1 MKRYTQI
8 AVIVAMLSAAH
19 ATSAS
24 VLTFDGLG
32 TNTPIPDGYG
42 SRIVSTGPAIEAGN
56 GFTPNVVLTF
66 SPNGGDGF
74 QTYNDSEWRAA
85 QLDGTPAGGAFEITF
100 TPDPGYAV
108 RVNSFE
114 FDDYANYAA
123 GHSFN
128 WELRAGS
135 TVLRSAT
142 GVNVPA
148 DTSEDGTGADNLLIN
163 IGMASPFEGPVTIR
177 IIPTAGDPY
186 DRAIDDVNFD
196 QVLVPEP
203 GAAAAALLLAACALA
218 RRRRIRA

>member
-1 MKRYTQI
+1 MKRYTQVALAAALMSSTPI
-8 AVIVAMLSAAH
+8 A
-19 ATSAS
+19 SAS

-32 TNTPIPDGYG
+32 TNTSIPAGYG
-42 SRIVSTGPAIEAGN
+42 SRVAADGPAVEEGN
-56 GFTPNVVLTF
+56 GFTPNVIVTF
-66 SPNGGDGF
+66 SPNGDDGF

-85 QLDGTPAGGAFEITF
+85 QLDGAPAASGAFDITF

-123 GHSFN
+123 GHTFD

-148 DTSEDGTGADNLLIN
+148 DTTEDPTGADNLLIN
-163 IGMASPFEGPVTIR
+163 IGMASPFEGPLTLR
-177 IIPTAGDPY
+177 IIPTAGDAY

-203 GAAAAALLLAACALA
+203 GTAALLVTACAIA
-218 RRRRIRA
+218 GRRRMRG

>member
-1 MKRYTQI
+1 MKRRTLVS
-8 AVIVAMLSAAH
+8 AVMGSLLAVSAASH
-19 ATSAS
+19 AS

-32 TNTPIPDGYG
+32 TNTNIPDGYG
-42 SRIVSTGPAIEAGN
+42 SRVAAAGPAVEAGN
-56 GFTPNVVLTF
+56 GFTPNVVVAF

-123 GHSFN
+123 GHAFN
-128 WELRAGS
+128 WELRSGA
-135 TVLRSAT
+135 TLLRSGS

-148 DTSEDGTGADNLLIN
+148 DTTEDPTGSDNLLIS
-163 IGMASPFEGPVTIR
+163 IGMASPFEGPVTLR
-177 IIPTAGDPY
+177 IMPTAGDAF

-196 QVLVPEP
+196 QVAIPEP
-203 GAAAAALLLAACALA
+203 TALSAVFATAGFALL
-218 RRRRIRA
+218 RRMRR